1 MKMKRGN
8 LIQTVAYLKPKQKA
22 DLERLS
28 KATRV
33 TQAEYVREGV
43 DMVLD
48 RYKKLS
54 GGPKR

>member
-1 MKMKRGN
+1 MKRGN

-33 TQAEYVREGV
+33 TQAEYLREGV
-43 DMVLD
+43 DMVLS
-48 RYKKLS
+48 RYKKHL
-54 GGPKR
+54 KRSEVK

>member
-1 MKMKRGN
+1 MKRGN

-33 TQAEYVREGV
+33 TQAEYLREGV
-43 DMVLD
+43 DMVLAKYKQD
-48 RYKKLS
+48 RK
-54 GGPKR
+54 GWRR